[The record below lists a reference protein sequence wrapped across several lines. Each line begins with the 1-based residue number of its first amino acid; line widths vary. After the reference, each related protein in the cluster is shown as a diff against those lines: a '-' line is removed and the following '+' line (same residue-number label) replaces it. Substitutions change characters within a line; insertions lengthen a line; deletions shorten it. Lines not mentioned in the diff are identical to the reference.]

1 MLTQPITW
9 NGVDRPPLVDVD
21 ERYEDR
27 IAAGRQLAQ
36 LLLPDRDSRALV
48 LALTPGG
55 VVVGGEVARALRLPL
70 DVLVAREIAIRPYPA
85 LVAGALSEGSGL
97 CLNRAVFRLPGATL
111 NTFWREAR
119 RTAREI
125 AALVSLYR
133 HGRSLPLLQR
143 RSVILVDDGLSDGLV
158 QLAAIRALR
167 HMHAARCV
175 VATPCATSEAIQR
188 VARRADVVL
197 ALSSHAAVQQDGRGH
212 WHHPL
217 DDEVAAALAQAYRQP
232 GGDVR

>member
-1 MLTQPITW
+1 MLTQPITYSAI
-9 NGVDRPPLVDVD
+9 GTSSLIDID
-21 ERYEDR
+21 ERYADR
-27 IAAGRQLAQ
+27 GAAGRQLAQ

-48 LALTPGG
+48 LALPPGG
-55 VVVGGEVARALRLPL
+55 VVVAGEVARALRLPL

-111 NTFWREAR
+111 NAFWREAR

-125 AALVSLYR
+125 TALVALYR

-143 RSVILVDDGLSDGLV
+143 RTVILVDDGLSDGLV

-175 VATPCATSEAIQR
+175 VATPCATPAAIQR
-188 VARRADVVL
+188 VERRADVVIAL
-197 ALSSHAAVQQDGRGH
+197 ARNAAVQQDDHGHRGY
-212 WHHPL
+212 PL
-217 DDEVAAALAQAYRQP
+217 DDEVAAALAEAYRQP
-232 GGDVR
+232 GGNDN